1 MLNYLAADGI
11 SGASLDGC
19 EESLEKIP
27 STRTM
32 YLKIIKIKIRKLLHS
47 NFCGGR
53 MRAVQGLEDSAR
65 FSL

>member
-1 MLNYLAADGI
+1 MLDYLAPDDI
-11 SGASLDGC
+11 SAQNSIEGSENP
-19 EESLEKIP
+19 EESAE
-27 STRTM
+27 
-32 YLKIIKIKIRKLLHS
+32 YQNHVFKIIKIKIRKLLHS